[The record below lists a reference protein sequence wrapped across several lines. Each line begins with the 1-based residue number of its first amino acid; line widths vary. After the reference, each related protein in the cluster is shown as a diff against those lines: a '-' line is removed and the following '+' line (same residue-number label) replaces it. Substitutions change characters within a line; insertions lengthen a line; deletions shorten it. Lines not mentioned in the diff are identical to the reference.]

1 MTSSLFP
8 RCHRPPPGTGTGTG
22 AGAGKGALGG
32 REGRAR
38 RCPEGAERGPA
49 AAGGGGVSAARLGEV
64 GTAAARERVGGE
76 RWGVAAAPRGW
87 GRGSG
92 ESRRCRRLR
101 CRSPVSSEQFGLR
114 PPRRRGCGAAERGWM
129 RTGRPGGRG
138 CPRASPCERASSD
151 WGEPLLL
158 QPRRGDGGQLGG
170 RCPAVTGPHRGAAL
184 RARHGP
190 SCAGRRPRSRLSRP
204 RSRLSR
210 LSRLSRRKRCRR
222 SPNFVK
228 RCCEMQFSGCAVT
241 HAASEA
247 FGGR

>member
-38 RCPEGAERGPA
+38 RCPEGAEHSPA
-49 AAGGGGVSAARLGEV
+49 AAGEGGVSAARPGEV

-76 RWGVAAAPRGW
+76 RWGVAGAPRGR
-87 GRGSG
+87 GRGSRV
-92 ESRRCRRLR
+92 SRRCRRLR
-101 CRSPVSSEQFGLR
+101 CPSPGSSEQFGLCL
-114 PPRRRGCGAAERGWM
+114 PRQRGGGVGEREWM

-138 CPRASPCERASSD
+138 SPRVSHCERAPSD
-151 WGEPLLL
+151 WGEPPPPPQCGEWG
-158 QPRRGDGGQLGG
+158 QPRAAMPR
-170 RCPAVTGPHRGAAL
+170 RVTPDARSGISPQRGAAL
-184 RARHGP
+184 SARPGE
-190 SCAGRRPRSRLSRP
+190 SRAGRRPLSRP
-204 RSRLSR
+204 
-210 LSRLSRRKRCRR
+210 SRRQRCCGF
-222 SPNFVK
+222 PNFVK
-228 RCCEMQFSGCAVT
+228 RCCEVQFSDCAVT